1 MPPLSPHPY
10 QPNPPASIRPAL
22 VHAAPSPAA
31 FSEPS
36 SAPSPHSIS
45 APFFA
50 LLPFPTI
57 SSSAPHIPLSPS
69 PTTNSIVLRSSCFLK
84 YNARPL
90 LFRCLC
96 LTEITVPSQPQT
108 SFNMTPRAPP
118 TPSLIL
124 HKFSLFRQPPP
135 ARSYPHAQ
143 YSFSSPVPELSFP
156 HPHSSHSANILFVPA
171 ISLQTLD
178 SIDSRVN
185 SYPFLPYFIQQL
197 TSIDPATPI
206 VPVCSVP
213 YPSPLTCLTQTQCR
227 VPPPQDATI
236 DHCPNSIPPFQDAPK
251 CLQRDG
257 PSPYA
262 SQKRA

>member
-1 MPPLSPHPY
+1 MPDHCCS
-10 QPNPPASIRPAL
+10 
-22 VHAAPSPAA
+22 AA
-31 FSEPS
+31 F
-36 SAPSPHSIS
+36 
-45 APFFA
+45 
-50 LLPFPTI
+50 
-57 SSSAPHIPLSPS
+57 
-69 PTTNSIVLRSSCFLK
+69 
-84 YNARPL
+84 
-90 LFRCLC
+90 C

-143 YSFSSPVPELSFP
+143 YSFSSPQPFSQHPLCTSHLLSKRSIP
-156 HPHSSHSANILFVPA
+156 SILALIPYPLPA
-171 ISLQTLD
+171 ILH
-178 SIDSRVN
+178 
-185 SYPFLPYFIQQL
+185 P
-197 TSIDPATPI
+197 PALL
-206 VPVCSVP
+206 SQ
-213 YPSPLTCLTQTQCR
+213 PSPPSDPVPSSPPLTLPRPLFQ

-257 PSPYA
+257 PSPYT

>member
-1 MPPLSPHPY
+1 
-10 QPNPPASIRPAL
+10 
-22 VHAAPSPAA
+22 
-31 FSEPS
+31 
-36 SAPSPHSIS
+36 
-45 APFFA
+45 
-50 LLPFPTI
+50 
-57 SSSAPHIPLSPS
+57 
-69 PTTNSIVLRSSCFLK
+69 
-84 YNARPL
+84 
-90 LFRCLC
+90 
-96 LTEITVPSQPQT
+96 
-108 SFNMTPRAPP
+108 MTPRAPP

-135 ARSYPHAQ
+135 ARSYPPRPILLQFAGQFLFPIIPASLRYQNSPSHIHIAAIQ
-143 YSFSSPVPELSFP
+143 PTSSLYQP
-156 HPHSSHSANILFVPA
+156 
-171 ISLQTLD
+171 SLQTLD

-185 SYPFLPYFIQQL
+185 SYPFLPYFIHQL

-206 VPVCSVP
+206 VP
-213 YPSPLTCLTQTQCR
+213 TQCR